1 MPRALNFFARQD
13 PSSSLSV
20 VLPAAYARARSFCP
34 HMPLAAR
41 QVSTGMDI
49 TASLPSLSPAAAVMS
64 ARAPW
69 PIQLS
74 LRGRIFAA
82 QTRTLASRRPTLSHA
97 RDRDARQGHP
107 GTRFVSRSC
116 DPRFADAPMTLLPP
130 PSTRQ
135 TIVPAVASPNAIPSP
150 PALARPSAPSTRRA
164 VHNLSLREP
173 G

>member
-1 MPRALNFFARQD
+1 MDTSVDA
-13 PSSSLSV
+13 SSSELLCSARSLELPLRSPSRCIRSGTL
-20 VLPAAYARARSFCP
+20 VLPPHAPRRSP
-34 HMPLAAR
+34 GLNRDGHHSILALAIACSCR
-41 QVSTGMDI
+41 HVCTS
-49 TASLPSLSPAAAVMS
+49 S
-64 ARAPW
+64 W

-97 RDRDARQGHP
+97 RGRDARQGHP

-150 PALARPSAPSTRRA
+150 PALARPSAPST
-164 VHNLSLREP
+164 LFTF
-173 G
+173 